1 MSLSKTLLK
10 QKKGTFLLIDLLK
23 NYKKSQKCLMKR
35 SQFFEER
42 LRNTKIKGLEAMRKR
57 KRNKRNLRSKL
68 KRMKK
73 SINKMLRNI
82 NWLFLKSMES
92 KRLLRKSSKWL
103 IMRHLENSKKFQ
115 QHKELPMITLCN
127 TWEWSKK
134 WSTKWFSSMRFI
146 LHKDF
151 RRRKILIQTTQQ
163 LSL

>member
-1 MSLSKTLLK
+1 MSLLKTLLK

-42 LRNTKIKGLEAMRKR
+42 LKNTKIKDWEAMLKR

-82 NWLFLKSMES
+82 N
-92 KRLLRKSSKWL
+92 
-103 IMRHLENSKKFQ
+103 
-115 QHKELPMITLCN
+115 
-127 TWEWSKK
+127 
-134 WSTKWFSSMRFI
+134 
-146 LHKDF
+146 
-151 RRRKILIQTTQQ
+151 
-163 LSL
+163 